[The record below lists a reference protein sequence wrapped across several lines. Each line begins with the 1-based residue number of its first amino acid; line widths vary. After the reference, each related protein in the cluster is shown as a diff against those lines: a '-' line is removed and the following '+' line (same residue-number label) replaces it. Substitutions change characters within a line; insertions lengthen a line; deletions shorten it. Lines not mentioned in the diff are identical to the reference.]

1 MTDAIA
7 VDLTALRPRWC
18 DTTGVLHD
26 IFPSFCVGWLPGE
39 PAIVGDLARVHR
51 RARTPGAH
59 GLESR
64 LDLEN
69 RARYHWAEGW
79 LRMMERPD
87 SPEPAG
93 VRMAWRPDGRQ
104 EVRIAFTDA
113 LWELVS
119 EFQRITG
126 ARRLGLV
133 VPGGLGTGAQEELI
147 TALERGDRFEEVQ
160 LFPRPIAAAISWARA
175 HHGKG
180 GKLLVTTACADF
192 WEADVVELRM
202 APEGVFCPVQDR
214 TGRPSEFRCVGLERA
229 FAQQETQV
237 EEWRR
242 RLLEPAA
249 RYVVERPSRAA
260 SLVSLTDIPE
270 SCAAAMEEARS
281 LHQHGSLRGHVHV
294 GLSQTG
300 RLPAVFGSP
309 RAMPLPDMDAND
321 SAVLAGVMFGM
332 ERLAVG
338 AVPYFEALAPV
349 YLKVDR
355 RNKYLDP
362 ITEWRLL
369 ADEEHQVVPAGAEY
383 VSAAPL
389 TGFAL
394 PAGQRKLPMYLRVRR
409 RERDEFR
416 LMDSDLEVQ
425 KQSTPVQISLRMRP
439 GRGQARVAIESV
451 ALGVFGLE
459 LRERELTPVEE
470 RDANLRTYAWPVGS
484 AIVVQRPEADDV
496 TLALRRIVD
505 EAEVARF
512 VSPAN
517 VEELTRLFA
526 QHQDPAQAGYSAS
539 QLQVPEDVYF
549 GYVRVGRIASGRDWA
564 IRPEH
569 EELLSRLSPH
579 LVSTVDDYAAGG
591 DGGVVAAVT
600 LAGWL
605 YSRCPEPILE
615 VVRQRIRDQT
625 QPPAYVNCAG
635 RAFEALPDLR
645 LFFRVFCKRIED
657 GESKLQWWRAARNL
671 MQMRVDALSF
681 NSLSERQMQSVLR
694 GFVDV
699 MASRLAEN
707 PHSPFVGEGLRI
719 ACHILKR
726 RRFEPEFLS
735 GDSAI
740 HERLHSVLLSAS
752 KRAKLA
758 WRGLA
763 KAALE
768 LLAQAGTLGTLEEI
782 GKDQAG
788 QAD

>member
-18 DTTGVLHD
+18 DTKGALHD
-26 IFPSFCVGWLPGE
+26 IFPSFCVGWIPGE

-113 LWELVS
+113 IWELVS
-119 EFQRITG
+119 EFQRMTG

-180 GKLLVTTACADF
+180 GKLLVTTAFADF

-202 APEGVFCPVQDR
+202 APDGVLCPVQDR
-214 TGRPSEFRCVGLERA
+214 TGRPSEFRCVGLEKA
-229 FAQQETQV
+229 FAQQANRA

-249 RYVVERPSRAA
+249 RDVVDRPSRAA
-260 SLVSLTDIPE
+260 QVVSLTDIPE
-270 SCAAAMEEARS
+270 SCAAAMEEARN
-281 LHQHGSLRGHVHV
+281 LQQHGSLRGHVHV
-294 GLSQTG
+294 GLLQAG
-300 RLPAVFGSP
+300 CVPAVFNCP
-309 RAMPLPDMDAND
+309 RAMPLPELDVND
-321 SAVLAGVMFGM
+321 SAVLAGVMCGM
-332 ERLAVG
+332 ERLAAG

-362 ITEWRLL
+362 VTEWRLL
-369 ADEEHQVVPAGAEY
+369 TDEEHQVVPAGAEY

-394 PAGQRKLPMYLRVRR
+394 PAGQRKLPMFLRVHR
-409 RERDEFR
+409 REKPEFR

-451 ALGVFGLE
+451 VDGVFGIE
-459 LRERELTPVEE
+459 LRERELTPVKGE
-470 RDANLRTYAWPVGS
+470 DANLRAYSWPVGS
-484 AIVVQRPEADDV
+484 AVIVQRPDADDV
-496 TLALRRIVD
+496 TSALRRIVR

-526 QHQDPAQAGYSAS
+526 QHQDPAQVGFTKEA
-539 QLQVPEDVYF
+539 LQVPEDVYF
-549 GYVRVGRIASGRDWA
+549 GFVRVGRIASGRDWA

-569 EELLSRLSPH
+569 EELLARLSPP
-579 LVSTVDDYAAGG
+579 LVSTVNDYAEGG
-591 DGGVVAAVT
+591 DGEVVAAVT

-605 YSRCPEPILE
+605 YSRCPEPILD
-615 VVRQRIRDQT
+615 VVRQRIQEQT
-625 QPPAYVNCAG
+625 QPLAYVNCAG
-635 RAFEALPDLR
+635 RAFEALSDMR
-645 LFFRVFCKRIED
+645 LFFRLFCERIED
-657 GESKLQWWRAARNL
+657 GEDKLQWWRAARNL

-681 NSLSERQMQSVLR
+681 DALSERQMQSVLK
-694 GFVDV
+694 GLVDM
-699 MASRLAEN
+699 MAYRMADN

-735 GDSAI
+735 ENSTML
-740 HERLHSVLLSAS
+740 ERWRSVLVSAS
-752 KRAKLA
+752 KRARIS

-763 KAALE
+763 RAARD
-768 LLAQAGTLGTLEEI
+768 LLARKGEPGTLEEI
-782 GKDQAG
+782 RKDLAG